1 MSFTAE
7 DGVPR
12 PRLPLTDCH
21 GRGQGLVPEETPRW
35 RVWNAAVG
43 PGGAGSEQKE
53 LPGRRCAGQP
63 GKRIKTEFKNNPLNR
78 RQ

>member
-1 MSFTAE
+1 M
-7 DGVPR
+7 
-12 PRLPLTDCH
+12 
-21 GRGQGLVPEETPRW
+21 
-35 RVWNAAVG
+35 G

-53 LPGRRCAGQP
+53 LPGRGWAGQP